1 MKVALTVW
9 QNRISPVFDS
19 ARMLLIAD
27 VENEEVTGTCYKLF
41 HSELPHCRA
50 AELFDLQVKVLIC
63 GAISQI
69 FVNMIE
75 AHEIKIFPFITGE
88 VNQVIDA
95 YLKGLLSAPNFQMPG
110 CGTSRRRQ

>member
-1 MKVALTVW
+1 MRVALTIW

-19 ARMLLIAD
+19 ARMLFIAD
-27 VENEEVTGTCYKLF
+27 VENEELVGTCYKLF

-69 FVNMIE
+69 FINMIE
-75 AHEIKIFPFITGE
+75 VHKITIFPFITGE

-95 YLKGLLSAPNFQMPG
+95 YLKGTLSAPKFQMPG
-110 CGTSRRRQ
+110 

>member
-9 QNRISPVFDS
+9 RNGISPVFDS

-27 VENEEVTGTCYKLF
+27 VENEEVTSTCYKLF

-50 AELFDLQVKVLIC
+50 AELFDLQIKVLIC

-69 FVNMIE
+69 CVNMIE
-75 AHEIKIFPFITGE
+75 THEITIFPFITGE

-95 YLKGLLSAPNFQMPG
+95 YSKGLLSAPNFQMPG
-110 CGTSRRRQ
+110 CNTSRRRQ